1 MSDYFHKKIAEV
13 AKEAGLPL
21 PVNFV
26 QAKYMLDKV
35 YRCRLGGYE
44 NAILACS
51 LDSQIAGVYE
61 DDGSEV
67 DYNVPLDVMYP
78 MLTQGFKTL
87 VNELTAD
94 ELAVMFEPCVKISTF
109 DISNNVP
116 RLKYEVLDALYHKPN
131 NILSKKA
138 ITDELLARLSEFPA
152 LYCSLMPPIYGL
164 ISAVMSR
171 IATLRTGKY
180 EKLPNELVLEVTDS
194 YKQYE
199 VGSERGHYYE
209 GYVWYSRCKTLY
221 TRNRKVVDNVLF
233 TGGEAETVAT
243 KFIWYN
249 DSYVE
254 RIPTS
259 THSNL
264 ERDIFSL
271 EEKSLE
277 KILELLKQDDL
288 WFSPSCQTIF
298 KRGELCDFS
307 EFKIN

>member
-1 MSDYFHKKIAEV
+1 MANYFLVKIAEV

-35 YRCRLGGYE
+35 YRHRLGGYE

-51 LDSQIAGVYE
+51 LDSQINGVYE

-78 MLTQGFKTL
+78 ILTQGFKTL

-109 DISNNVP
+109 NTGSNVP
-116 RLKYEVLDALYHKPN
+116 KLKLDILNELYNKPN
-131 NILSKKA
+131 NILSKKG
-138 ITDELLARLSEFPA
+138 IEDELLARLFEFPT
-152 LYCSLMPPIYGL
+152 LYFSLMPPIYRL
-164 ISAVMSR
+164 QSEIMR
-171 IATLRTGKY
+171 IIATLPTGKY
-180 EKLPNELVLEVTDS
+180 ERLPNELVLEVTDS

-233 TGGEAETVAT
+233 TGGKAETVAT

-259 THSNL
+259 AYSNL
-264 ERDIFSL
+264 EKDIFSL
-271 EEKSLE
+271 EEKALE
-277 KILELLKQDDL
+277 KILGLLRQDEL

>member
-1 MSDYFHKKIAEV
+1 MNYFHKKIAEV

-51 LDSQIAGVYE
+51 LDSQINGVYE

-67 DYNVPLDVMYP
+67 DYSVPLDVMYP
-78 MLTQGFKTL
+78 ILTQGFKTL

-116 RLKYEVLDALYHKPN
+116 KLKYEVLDALYHKPN

-138 ITDELLARLSEFPA
+138 ITDELLARLLEFPA
-152 LYCSLMPPIYGL
+152 LYFSFMPPIYRL
-164 ISAVMSR
+164 QSEIMR
-171 IATLRTGKY
+171 IIATLPTGKY
-180 EKLPNELVLEVTDS
+180 ERLPNELVLEVTDS

-199 VGSERGHYYE
+199 VGSERGRSYE

-233 TGGEAETVAT
+233 TGGKAETVAT

-254 RIPTS
+254 SIPTS
-259 THSNL
+259 AYSNL

-271 EEKSLE
+271 EEKALE

-288 WFSPSCQTIF
+288 WFSPSCQTVF

>member
-1 MSDYFHKKIAEV
+1 MSNYFLLKIAEV

-35 YRCRLGGYE
+35 YRHRLGGYE

-51 LDSQIAGVYE
+51 LDSQISGVYE
-61 DDGSEV
+61 DDGVAV
-67 DYNVPLDVMYP
+67 DYNVPIDVMYP
-78 MLTQGFKTL
+78 VLTQEFKTL
-87 VNELTAD
+87 VNELTAED
-94 ELAVMFEPCVKISTF
+94 LAVMFEPCVKISTF
-109 DISNNVP
+109 DISSNVP
-116 RLKYEVLDALYHKPN
+116 KVKYEVLDALYNKPN

-138 ITDELLARLSEFPA
+138 ITDELLARLFEFPT
-152 LYCSLMPPIYGL
+152 LYCSFMPPIYRL
-164 ISAVMSR
+164 QSEILRR
-171 IATLRTGKY
+171 IATLRTGKF

-199 VGSERGHYYE
+199 VGSERGRSYE

-233 TGGEAETVAT
+233 TGGEAKAVAT

-259 THSNL
+259 AYSNL
-264 ERDIFSL
+264 EKDIFSI
-271 EEKSLE
+271 EEKALE
-277 KILELLKQDDL
+277 KILGLLKQDDL